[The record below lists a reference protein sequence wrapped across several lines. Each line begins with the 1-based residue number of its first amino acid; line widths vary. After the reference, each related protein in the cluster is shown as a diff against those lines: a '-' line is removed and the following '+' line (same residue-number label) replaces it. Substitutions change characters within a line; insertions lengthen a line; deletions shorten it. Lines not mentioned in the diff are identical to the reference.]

1 MWVLGI
7 KPDPLQEQP
16 VVLLTLATPNLLI
29 LECILVLDK
38 APLRNRTALSLSL
51 SLSFSLSLWG
61 WG

>member
-7 KPDPLQEQP
+7 KPDLLQEQP
-16 VVLLTLATPNLLI
+16 VDLFTLATPNLLI

-38 APLRNRTALSLSL
+38 APLRNRTTL
-51 SLSFSLSLWG
+51 SLSFSLSLWE